1 MKKLGMVIFILG
13 MVVIGSY
20 AASQTAKVADY
31 QKKYE
36 NTKNTLREVQTQ
48 NKQLDQ
54 ALKSQEKNTDVE
66 VKKNAE
72 EFLKAF
78 FEYDTSKGE
87 RAWTKIQPFVTENAS
102 KMLVPAGTD
111 LNQPIEKTEP
121 DKTIVS
127 DIDKVLLYY
136 TSIDATHANVFA
148 RVWQKITVN
157 GQSSITQMP
166 LDISLQYEEEKKRWI
181 VDEMKI
187 QQPLREDG
195 YIN

>member
-1 MKKLGMVIFILG
+1 MKKLGMVIFIVG

-36 NTKNTLREVQTQ
+36 NTKNTLREVQIQ

-54 ALKSQEKNTDVE
+54 ALKSQEKNTDVQ
-66 VKKNAE
+66 VKKDTE
-72 EFLKAF
+72 EFLQAF

-136 TSIDATHANVFA
+136 TPIDATHANVFA

>member
-1 MKKLGMVIFILG
+1 MNKFGIVLMLGIVG
-13 MVVIGSY
+13 IGIY
-20 AASQTAKVADY
+20 ATSQTAKVADY

-36 NTKNTLREVQTQ
+36 NTKNTLQEVKTQ
-48 NKQLDQ
+48 NKQLDR

-72 EFLKAF
+72 EFLQAF
-78 FEYDTSKGE
+78 FEYDTAKGE
-87 RAWTKIQPFVTENAS
+87 RAWTKIQPFVTENAL

-111 LNQPIEKTEP
+111 LNQPIEKTET

-136 TSIDATHANVFA
+136 TPIDATHANIFA

>member
-1 MKKLGMVIFILG
+1 MKKLGMVIFIVG

-136 TSIDATHANVFA
+136 TPIDATHANVFA

-166 LDISLQYEEEKKRWI
+166 LDISLQYEEEKQRWI